1 MFNRLKARWKV
12 NSWSLL
18 LILTTFALGGST
30 CARLG
35 KWLLPSDLAINPI
48 AWWVLYLTL
57 VTLLW
62 PCCVLFYSIPLGQF
76 QFFKNYLKRIASR
89 MFGKKST
96 PITSIPQLAAFAS
109 GTGTNVKKLIE
120 SEFNKA
126 AYNIALVVTNKPTAP
141 VVQMAENHQIPVLIL
156 EKKDLENPK
165 RLLEIF
171 REQKI
176 DAIVLAGYLKK
187 IQPELI
193 KAYPDRIFN
202 IHPALLPKYGGKGMY
217 GKLVHEAVINAG
229 EVNSGI
235 TIHLVNEEYDRGQ
248 ILYQEEVSLSI
259 NETPESLSEKIQ
271 QLEHKNY
278 AAVIVNHLKSL
289 TSR

>member
-35 KWLLPSDLAINPI
+35 KWILSDLPINPI
-48 AWWVLYLTL
+48 AWWLLYLTL

-76 QFFKNYLKRIASR
+76 KFFKNYLKRIASW
-89 MFGKKST
+89 MFGKKKPLTTT
-96 PITSIPQLAAFAS
+96 PPKLAAFAS

-120 SEFNKA
+120 SKFNNT
-126 AYNIALVVTNKPTAP
+126 AYNIAMVVTNKATAP
-141 VVQMAENHQIPVLIL
+141 VVQLAENHQIPVLVL
-156 EKKDLENPK
+156 EKTDLENPG
-165 RLLEIF
+165 RLLQIF
-171 REQKI
+171 RDQEI

-187 IQPELI
+187 IHPELI
-193 KAYPDRIFN
+193 KAFPDRIFN
-202 IHPALLPKYGGKGMY
+202 IHPSLLPKYGGKGMY
-217 GKLVHEAVINAG
+217 GNLVHEAVVKAK
-229 EVNSGI
+229 EPVSGI
-235 TIHLVNEEYDRGQ
+235 TIHLVNKEYDQGK
-248 ILYQEEVSLSI
+248 ILYQEEVTLSPD
-259 NETPESLSEKIQ
+259 ETPESLSKKIQ
-271 QLEHKNY
+271 LLEHKNF
-278 AAVIVNHLKSL
+278 ASVIANQLKSL